1 MNKIL
6 EQYENLPQ
14 KLFSFIIYIIQP
26 YKWKCISLLLFVI
39 YLGLHI
45 SLEPYSLKLIINNI
59 LSNQGSKNML
69 EISYLIAFFV
79 FVRIMH
85 SLSAFGIDTLL
96 AYIHPG
102 IKKDIG
108 AKLLNNFWYH
118 TSSFYEEEL
127 SGSIASKIE
136 AIQNSVCN
144 IFDNARRIFRFF
156 LEILFACL
164 FASFIH
170 PIFIIVIIG
179 WTLIFILFGYLF
191 SSRLNLL
198 SYKLSESSNDTFG
211 KIVDII
217 SNIFTIKIFHSY
229 WYENRNILNYL
240 EKTSKA
246 EKEFRILQA
255 KSWIVLDIFCLF
267 LSICMIILLIKLMNL
282 TVLSAGDFAFIIML
296 SLSLTNTVFD
306 ILEQFE
312 DFINNVGSAK
322 QSLEVFFKEI
332 NTKEINANKKLLI
345 RKSDIEFKDV
355 YFQYND
361 NQVFKKLSIRINNGE
376 RVGLV
381 GVSGSGKS
389 TFVKLILRLI
399 EPTQG
404 KILIDNTNIIDVSVA
419 DIMCAISFVPQDPLL
434 FHRSIREN
442 IRYGNPESS
451 DEDIETA
458 AKKAFIHDFII
469 TLPNGYE
476 TLVGEKGIKLSG
488 GQRQRIAMARAF
500 LKSSEILVMDEAT
513 SSLDTIT
520 ENDIQKSLLHLTHNK
535 TSLIIAHR
543 LSTVSKLDRI
553 LVFDEG
559 SVIEDGKPS
568 ELLEND
574 GVYKKLWSHS
584 IDGLLPERLEEK

>member
-1 MNKIL
+1 MSNLLK
-6 EQYENLPQ
+6 QYENIPQ
-14 KLFSFIIYIIQP
+14 KLFSFIIYIIRP
-26 YKWKCISLLLFVI
+26 YKWKCISLLCFVI

-59 LSNQGSKNML
+59 LSNQGIKNVL
-69 EISYLIAFFV
+69 QISYLIAFFV
-79 FVRIMH
+79 LVRIMH
-85 SLSAFGIDTLL
+85 SVSAFGIDTLL
-96 AYIHPG
+96 AYIHPD

-108 AKLLNNFWYH
+108 AKLLNNLWYH

-156 LEILFACL
+156 CEILFACL

-170 PIFIIVIIG
+170 PIFILVIIG

-198 SYKLSESSNDTFG
+198 SYKLSESSNETFG

-229 WYENRNILNYL
+229 KYENRYILNYL

-246 EKEFRILQA
+246 EKEFRMLQA
-255 KSWIVLDIFCLF
+255 KSWVVLDIFCLF

-312 DFINNVGSAK
+312 DFINNLGSAK

-345 RKSDIEFKDV
+345 KKSDIEFQDV

-361 NQVFKKLSIRINNGE
+361 NQVFKKLSVRINNGE
-376 RVGLV
+376 TVGLV

-404 KILIDNTNIIDVSVA
+404 KILIDNTNIIDVSIA
-419 DIMCAISFVPQDPLL
+419 DIMSAISFVPQDPIL

-451 DEDIETA
+451 DEEVETA

-476 TLVGEKGIKLSG
+476 TLVGERGIKLSG
-488 GQRQRIAMARAF
+488 GQRQRVAMARAF
-500 LKSSEILVMDEAT
+500 LKSSKILVMDEAT

-520 ENDIQKSLLHLTHNK
+520 ENDIQKSLLQLTHNK

-568 ELLEND
+568 ELLEYD
-574 GVYKKLWSHS
+574 GVYKKLWNHS
-584 IDGLLPERLEEK
+584 IDGLLPEKLEEK